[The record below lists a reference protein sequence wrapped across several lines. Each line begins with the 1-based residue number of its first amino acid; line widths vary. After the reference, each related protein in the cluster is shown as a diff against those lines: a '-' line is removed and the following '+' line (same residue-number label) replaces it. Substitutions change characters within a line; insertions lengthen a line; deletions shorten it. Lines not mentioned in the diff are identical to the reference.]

1 MGDSPI
7 ERDIHSHHP
16 HLWLSTVR
24 DNVATALVLA
34 PPHIFRTLDARCDSS
49 TKPII
54 TGAMADKE
62 IKEGDEVSWQWSG
75 GRPGG
80 VASEVKEQGEI
91 TMETKRGN
99 EVKKNAEPDNPA
111 VKVDRE
117 GHDVVKKASELEV
130 EEEGPNHKED
140 GDKQDDKKDE
150 ENKDE
155 EKKDEDKNE
164 ADGEEKKDSEE
175 PQAGEK
181 RKADDKRKAD
191 ESESKKA
198 KKDEGEPKENGE
210 KPAPKKKGRP
220 AKNGGAAKETK
231 KKEPKRAATE
241 SGQPRRSGRNASK

>member
-1 MGDSPI
+1 MGI

-24 DNVATALVLA
+24 DNVATAFVLA
-34 PPHIFRTLDARCDSS
+34 PPHISSTLDARCDSS

-155 EKKDEDKNE
+155 EKKEGEDKKDEDRNE

-175 PQAGEK
+175 PRAGEK
-181 RKADDKRKAD
+181 RKADDEEK
-191 ESESKKA
+191 E
-198 KKDEGEPKENGE
+198 DEGEPKENGE

-241 SGQPRRSGRNASK
+241 SGQPRRSGRNAS

>member
-1 MGDSPI
+1 MGTLHSPI

-24 DNVATALVLA
+24 DNVATAFVLA
-34 PPHIFRTLDARCDSS
+34 PPHISSTLDARCDSS

-140 GDKQDDKKDE
+140 GEKQDDKDEQDKDE
-150 ENKDE
+150 KKEEE
-155 EKKDEDKNE
+155 EKKDEDK
-164 ADGEEKKDSEE
+164 KD
-175 PQAGEK
+175 
-181 RKADDKRKAD
+181 
-191 ESESKKA
+191 
-198 KKDEGEPKENGE
+198 GE

-220 AKNGGAAKETK
+220 AKNGGAGGPAKETK

>member
-1 MGDSPI
+1 MGTLHSPI

-140 GDKQDDKKDE
+140 GEKQDDKKDE

-155 EKKDEDKNE
+155 EKIEE
-164 ADGEEKKDSEE
+164 GEEE
-175 PQAGEK
+175 AGEK
-181 RKADDKRKAD
+181 RKADDEEKED

-220 AKNGGAAKETK
+220 
-231 KKEPKRAATE
+231 
-241 SGQPRRSGRNASK
+241 

>member
-1 MGDSPI
+1 
-7 ERDIHSHHP
+7 
-16 HLWLSTVR
+16 
-24 DNVATALVLA
+24 
-34 PPHIFRTLDARCDSS
+34 
-49 TKPII
+49 
-54 TGAMADKE
+54 MADKE

-99 EVKKNAEPDNPA
+99 EVKKTAEPDNPA

-130 EEEGPNHKED
+130 EEEGPNHKEE
-140 GDKQDDKKDE
+140 GEKQDDKKDE
-150 ENKDE
+150 EKKDE
-155 EKKDEDKNE
+155 ENNAEGEKKDEDKNE
-164 ADGEEKKDSEE
+164 VDGEEKKDSEE
-175 PQAGEK
+175 PQAG
-181 RKADDKRKAD
+181 DKRKAVNDEEKKD

-198 KKDEGEPKENGE
+198 KKDEAEPKENGE

-220 AKNGGAAKETK
+220 AKNGGAGGPAKETK

>member
-24 DNVATALVLA
+24 DNVATAFVLA
-34 PPHIFRTLDARCDSS
+34 PPHISSTLDARCDSS

-140 GDKQDDKKDE
+140 GEKQDDKKDE
-150 ENKDE
+150 E
-155 EKKDEDKNE
+155 KNA

-175 PQAGEK
+175 PQTGEK
-181 RKADDKRKAD
+181 RKADDEEKKD

>member
-1 MGDSPI
+1 LP
-7 ERDIHSHHP
+7 
-16 HLWLSTVR
+16 VAR
-24 DNVATALVLA
+24 DNVATAFVLA
-34 PPHIFRTLDARCDSS
+34 PPHNLIRRDARRDSS

-80 VASEVKEQGEI
+80 VASEVKEQGEM

-140 GDKQDDKKDE
+140 GEKQDDKDEQDKDE
-150 ENKDE
+150 KKEEE
-155 EKKDEDKNE
+155 EKKDEDKKDEDKNE
-164 ADGEEKKDSEE
+164 VDGEEKKDSEE

-181 RKADDKRKAD
+181 RKADDDEEKKD
-191 ESESKKA
+191 ESEPKKA
-198 KKDEGEPKENGE
+198 KKDEAEPKENGE

-220 AKNGGAAKETK
+220 AKNGGAGGPAKETK

>member
-1 MGDSPI
+1 MG
-7 ERDIHSHHP
+7 
-16 HLWLSTVR
+16 VR
-24 DNVATALVLA
+24 DYVVTTFALA
-34 PPHIFRTLDARCDSS
+34 PPHILVRRDARRDSS

-80 VASEVKEQGEI
+80 VASEVKEQGEM

-140 GDKQDDKKDE
+140 GEKQDDKDE
-150 ENKDE
+150 QD
-155 EKKDEDKNE
+155 KKE
-164 ADGEEKKDSEE
+164 EEKKDSEE

-181 RKADDKRKAD
+181 RKADDEEKED
-191 ESESKKA
+191 ESES
-198 KKDEGEPKENGE
+198 
-210 KPAPKKKGRP
+210 
-220 AKNGGAAKETK
+220 
-231 KKEPKRAATE
+231 
-241 SGQPRRSGRNASK
+241 

>member
-1 MGDSPI
+1 MGI

-24 DNVATALVLA
+24 DNVATAFVLA
-34 PPHIFRTLDARCDSS
+34 PPHISSTLDARCDSS

-140 GDKQDDKKDE
+140 GE
-150 ENKDE
+150 
-155 EKKDEDKNE
+155 KNE
-164 ADGEEKKDSEE
+164 ADGEEKKDGEE

-181 RKADDKRKAD
+181 RKADD
-191 ESESKKA
+191 
-198 KKDEGEPKENGE
+198 GE
-210 KPAPKKKGRP
+210 K
-220 AKNGGAAKETK
+220 ED
-231 KKEPKRAATE
+231 
-241 SGQPRRSGRNASK
+241 

>member
-1 MGDSPI
+1 
-7 ERDIHSHHP
+7 
-16 HLWLSTVR
+16 
-24 DNVATALVLA
+24 
-34 PPHIFRTLDARCDSS
+34 
-49 TKPII
+49 
-54 TGAMADKE
+54 MADKE
-62 IKEGDEVSWQWSG
+62 IKEGDGVSWQWSG

-80 VASEVKEQGEI
+80 VASEVKEQGEM

-140 GDKQDDKKDE
+140 GEKQDDKKDE
-150 ENKDE
+150 EKNE
-155 EKKDEDKNE
+155 EGEEKDEDKNE
-164 ADGEEKKDSEE
+164 ADGEEKKDGEE

-181 RKADDKRKAD
+181 RKADDGEKED

-198 KKDEGEPKENGE
+198 KKDEAEPKENGE

-220 AKNGGAAKETK
+220 AKNGGAGGPAKETK

>member
-1 MGDSPI
+1 MG
-7 ERDIHSHHP
+7 IHSHHP
-16 HLWLSTVR
+16 HLWLSVVR
-24 DNVATALVLA
+24 DNVATAFVLA
-34 PPHIFRTLDARCDSS
+34 PPHISSTLDARCDSS

-80 VASEVKEQGEI
+80 VASEVKEQGEM

-130 EEEGPNHKED
+130 EQEGPNHKED
-140 GDKQDDKKDE
+140 GEKQDDKKDE

-155 EKKDEDKNE
+155 EKDGEGENKDEEKKDEDKNE
-164 ADGEEKKDSEE
+164 VDGEEKKDSEE

-181 RKADDKRKAD
+181 RKADDDEEKKD
-191 ESESKKA
+191 ESEPKKA
-198 KKDEGEPKENGE
+198 KKDEAEPKENGE

-220 AKNGGAAKETK
+220 AKNGGAGGPAKET
-231 KKEPKRAATE
+231 
-241 SGQPRRSGRNASK
+241 

>member
-1 MGDSPI
+1 MG
-7 ERDIHSHHP
+7 
-16 HLWLSTVR
+16 VR
-24 DNVATALVLA
+24 DYVVTTFALA
-34 PPHIFRTLDARCDSS
+34 PPHILVRRDARRDSS

-80 VASEVKEQGEI
+80 VASEVKEQGEM

-140 GDKQDDKKDE
+140 GEKQDDKDEQDKDE
-150 ENKDE
+150 KKEEE
-155 EKKDEDKNE
+155 EKKDEDKKDV
-164 ADGEEKKDSEE
+164 DGEEKKDSEE

-181 RKADDKRKAD
+181 RKADDDEEKD

-220 AKNGGAAKETK
+220 AMNG
-231 KKEPKRAATE
+231 
-241 SGQPRRSGRNASK
+241 

>member
-1 MGDSPI
+1 
-7 ERDIHSHHP
+7 
-16 HLWLSTVR
+16 
-24 DNVATALVLA
+24 
-34 PPHIFRTLDARCDSS
+34 
-49 TKPII
+49 
-54 TGAMADKE
+54 MADKE

-80 VASEVKEQGEI
+80 VASEVKEQGEM

-140 GDKQDDKKDE
+140 GEKQDDKKDE
-150 ENKDE
+150 EKNE
-155 EKKDEDKNE
+155 EGEEKDEDKNE
-164 ADGEEKKDSEE
+164 ADGEEKKDGEE

-181 RKADDKRKAD
+181 RKADDGEKED

-198 KKDEGEPKENGE
+198 KKDEAEPKENGE

-220 AKNGGAAKETK
+220 AKNGGAGGPAKETK

>member
-24 DNVATALVLA
+24 DNVATAFVLA
-34 PPHIFRTLDARCDSS
+34 PPHISSTLDARCDSS

-140 GDKQDDKKDE
+140 GEKQDDKDEQDKDE
-150 ENKDE
+150 KKEEE
-155 EKKDEDKNE
+155 EKKDEDKKDV
-164 ADGEEKKDSEE
+164 DGEEKKDSEE

-181 RKADDKRKAD
+181 RKADDDEEKKD
-191 ESESKKA
+191 ESEPKKA
-198 KKDEGEPKENGE
+198 KKDGEPKENGE

-220 AKNGGAAKETK
+220 
-231 KKEPKRAATE
+231 
-241 SGQPRRSGRNASK
+241 

>member
-1 MGDSPI
+1 
-7 ERDIHSHHP
+7 
-16 HLWLSTVR
+16 LSVVR
-24 DNVATALVLA
+24 DYVVTTFALA
-34 PPHIFRTLDARCDSS
+34 PPHILVRRDARRDSS

-140 GDKQDDKKDE
+140 GEKQDDKDEQDKDE
-150 ENKDE
+150 KKEEE
-155 EKKDEDKNE
+155 EKKDEDKKDEDKNE
-164 ADGEEKKDSEE
+164 VDGEEKKDSEE

-181 RKADDKRKAD
+181 RKADDDEEKKD
-191 ESESKKA
+191 ESEPKKA
-198 KKDEGEPKENGE
+198 KKDEAEPKENGE

>member
-1 MGDSPI
+1 
-7 ERDIHSHHP
+7 
-16 HLWLSTVR
+16 LSVVR
-24 DNVATALVLA
+24 DYVVTTFALA
-34 PPHIFRTLDARCDSS
+34 PPHILVRRDARRDSS

-140 GDKQDDKKDE
+140 GEKQDDKKDE
-150 ENKDE
+150 EKNE
-155 EKKDEDKNE
+155 EGEEKDEDKNE
-164 ADGEEKKDSEE
+164 ADGEEKKDGEE

-181 RKADDKRKAD
+181 RKADDGEKED

-198 KKDEGEPKENGE
+198 KKDEAEPKENGE

-220 AKNGGAAKETK
+220 AKNGGAGGPAKETK

>member
-1 MGDSPI
+1 M
-7 ERDIHSHHP
+7 
-16 HLWLSTVR
+16 
-24 DNVATALVLA
+24 
-34 PPHIFRTLDARCDSS
+34 
-49 TKPII
+49 
-54 TGAMADKE
+54 
-62 IKEGDEVSWQWSG
+62 EGDEVSWQWSG

-80 VASEVKEQGEI
+80 VASEVKEQGEM

-140 GDKQDDKKDE
+140 GEKQDDKKDE
-150 ENKDE
+150 ENKEEGKKEDE
-155 EKKDEDKNE
+155 EKKDE
-164 ADGEEKKDSEE
+164 G
-175 PQAGEK
+175 
-181 RKADDKRKAD
+181 
-191 ESESKKA
+191 ESKKA
-198 KKDEGEPKENGE
+198 KKDEAEPKENGE

-220 AKNGGAAKETK
+220 AKNGGAGGAAKETK

>member
-1 MGDSPI
+1 MG
-7 ERDIHSHHP
+7 IHSHHP
-16 HLWLSTVR
+16 HLWLSVVR
-24 DNVATALVLA
+24 DYVVTTFALA
-34 PPHIFRTLDARCDSS
+34 PPHILVRRDARRDSS

-80 VASEVKEQGEI
+80 VASEVKEQGEM

-155 EKKDEDKNE
+155 EKKEGEDKKDEDKNE

-181 RKADDKRKAD
+181 RKADDEEKED

>member
-1 MGDSPI
+1 
-7 ERDIHSHHP
+7 
-16 HLWLSTVR
+16 LSVVR
-24 DNVATALVLA
+24 DYVVTTFALA
-34 PPHIFRTLDARCDSS
+34 PPHILVRRDARRDSS

-80 VASEVKEQGEI
+80 VASEVKEQGEM

-140 GDKQDDKKDE
+140 GEKQDDKKDE

-155 EKKDEDKNE
+155 EKIEEGEEEDEDEDKNE
-164 ADGEEKKDSEE
+164 ADGEEKKDGEE

-181 RKADDKRKAD
+181 RKADDGEKED

-198 KKDEGEPKENGE
+198 KKDEAEPKENGE

-220 AKNGGAAKETK
+220 AKNGGAGGPAKETK

>member
-1 MGDSPI
+1 MGI

-24 DNVATALVLA
+24 DNVATAFVLA
-34 PPHIFRTLDARCDSS
+34 PPHISSTLDARCDSS

-54 TGAMADKE
+54 TGAMADKG

-99 EVKKNAEPDNPA
+99 EVK
-111 VKVDRE
+111 
-117 GHDVVKKASELEV
+117 
-130 EEEGPNHKED
+130 
-140 GDKQDDKKDE
+140 
-150 ENKDE
+150 NKDE
-155 EKKDEDKNE
+155 EKKEGEDKKDEDKNE

-181 RKADDKRKAD
+181 RKADDEEKED

>member
-1 MGDSPI
+1 MG
-7 ERDIHSHHP
+7 
-16 HLWLSTVR
+16 VR
-24 DNVATALVLA
+24 DYVVTTFALA
-34 PPHIFRTLDARCDSS
+34 PPHILVRRDARRDSS

-80 VASEVKEQGEI
+80 VASEVKEQGEM

-155 EKKDEDKNE
+155 DKKE

-181 RKADDKRKAD
+181 RKADDEEKED

>member
-1 MGDSPI
+1 MG
-7 ERDIHSHHP
+7 
-16 HLWLSTVR
+16 VR
-24 DNVATALVLA
+24 DYVVTTFALA
-34 PPHIFRTLDARCDSS
+34 PPHILVRRDARRDSS

-80 VASEVKEQGEI
+80 VASEVKEQGEM

-130 EEEGPNHKED
+130 EEEGPNQKE
-140 GDKQDDKKDE
+140 E

-155 EKKDEDKNE
+155 EKIEEGEEEDEDEDKNE
-164 ADGEEKKDSEE
+164 ADGEEKKD
-175 PQAGEK
+175 
-181 RKADDKRKAD
+181 
-191 ESESKKA
+191 
-198 KKDEGEPKENGE
+198 
-210 KPAPKKKGRP
+210 
-220 AKNGGAAKETK
+220 
-231 KKEPKRAATE
+231 
-241 SGQPRRSGRNASK
+241 

>member
-1 MGDSPI
+1 MGI

-24 DNVATALVLA
+24 DNVATAFVLA
-34 PPHIFRTLDARCDSS
+34 PPHISSTLDARCDSS

-80 VASEVKEQGEI
+80 VASEVKEQGEM

-117 GHDVVKKASELEV
+117 GHDVEKKA
-130 EEEGPNHKED
+130 GED
-140 GDKQDDKKDE
+140 
-150 ENKDE
+150 
-155 EKKDEDKNE
+155 KKDEDKNE

-181 RKADDKRKAD
+181 RKADDEEKKD
-191 ESESKKA
+191 EGESKKA
-198 KKDEGEPKENGE
+198 KKDEAEPKENGE

-220 AKNGGAAKETK
+220 AKNGGAGGPAKETK

>member
-1 MGDSPI
+1 MGTLHSPI

-16 HLWLSTVR
+16 HLWLSVVR
-24 DNVATALVLA
+24 DYVVTTFALA
-34 PPHIFRTLDARCDSS
+34 PPHILVRRDARRDSS

-80 VASEVKEQGEI
+80 VASEVKEQGEM

-140 GDKQDDKKDE
+140 GEKQDDKKDE

-155 EKKDEDKNE
+155 EKIEEGEEEDKKDEDE
-164 ADGEEKKDSEE
+164 VDGEEKKDSEE

-181 RKADDKRKAD
+181 RKADDD
-191 ESESKKA
+191 EE
-198 KKDEGEPKENGE
+198 KKDE
-210 KPAPKKKGRP
+210 
-220 AKNGGAAKETK
+220 
-231 KKEPKRAATE
+231 
-241 SGQPRRSGRNASK
+241 

>member
-1 MGDSPI
+1 MGI

-24 DNVATALVLA
+24 DNVATAFVLA
-34 PPHIFRTLDARCDSS
+34 PPHISSTLDARCDSS

-130 EEEGPNHKED
+130 EEEGPNKKE
-140 GDKQDDKKDE
+140 E

-155 EKKDEDKNE
+155 EKKEGEDKKDEDKNE

-175 PQAGEK
+175 PQTGEK
-181 RKADDKRKAD
+181 RTADDEEKKD
-191 ESESKKA
+191 DSESKKA
-198 KKDEGEPKENGE
+198 KKD
-210 KPAPKKKGRP
+210 
-220 AKNGGAAKETK
+220 
-231 KKEPKRAATE
+231 
-241 SGQPRRSGRNASK
+241 